1 MLNIQK
7 RIFKDS
13 KSTDK
18 FETLLGPSAHFDGQL
33 KCTGGVRVEGD
44 FKGGIETDGNIIVG
58 KNASVGADLRGHN
71 MLIAGKVQGNI
82 FAHGQLAILSTGQ
95 VLGDVEVGSILIEE
109 GGVFSGKSTVHAN
122 GHSPAL
128 S

>member
-1 MLNIQK
+1 MLNVQK

-13 KSTDK
+13 KSPDK
-18 FETLLGPSAHFDGQL
+18 FETLLGPSANFDGQL
-33 KCTGGVRVEGD
+33 KCSGGVRVEGD

-58 KNASVGADLRGHN
+58 KAANVSADLRGHN
-71 MLIAGKVQGNI
+71 MLIAGKVNGNI

-109 GGVFSGKSTVHAN
+109 GGVFSGRSTVHTN
-122 GHSPAL
+122 GHGANA
-128 S
+128 